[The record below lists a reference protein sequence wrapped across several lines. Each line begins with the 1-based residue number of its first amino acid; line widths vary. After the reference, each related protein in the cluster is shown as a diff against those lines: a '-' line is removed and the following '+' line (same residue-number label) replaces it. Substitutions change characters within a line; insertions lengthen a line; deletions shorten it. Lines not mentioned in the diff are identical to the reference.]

1 MKISKK
7 GTTLVE
13 LIVAMAIFTVVS
25 SLAISSFITVMR
37 MKELGTNMKNSQQKA
52 RVALEQITRLARQA
66 DKVEITTSGGNYAL
80 KLYFLASTTKS
91 AVKFSFYS
99 TNWAEANNPTGT
111 IYYDSCQTMSG
122 NTCSD
127 ADWAA
132 SYNAGQDLFGGQGIL
147 KLYNATVVNKFE
159 IDDVLPPTLNISIN
173 GKIPGGSNNAFF
185 SDSMVINTKAIME
198 NIK

>member
-99 TNWAEANNPTGT
+99 TNWANATNPNGT
-111 IYYDSCQTMSG
+111 IYYYPCPSIV
-122 NTCSD
+122 NNACSD
-127 ADWAA
+127 ATGDWNDY
-132 SYNAGQDLFGGQGIL
+132 SAGQDLFGGQGIL

-185 SDSMVINTKAIME
+185 SDNRKSVV
-198 NIK
+198 